1 MGVWQLRARED
12 AFREMLGRPEVLRNA
27 YPQKREKEEEKLMLF
42 EVIQESGHIYEATW
56 LGREATDYFLD
67 KSHPG
72 CEK

>member
-1 MGVWQLRARED
+1 MGAWQLRARED

-27 YPQKREKEEEKLMLF
+27 YPQKREKEEKLMLF

-56 LGREATDYFLD
+56 LGREPTDYFLYD
-67 KSHPG
+67 SHSG